1 MKQQEHQY
9 VTGMVTG
16 AMVALMTTLLSYWIV
31 SAVEAGIGVSTMLL
45 LLSGTGMLVGA
56 AFSFLVSQSQEG
68 PHFVLKK
75 EAEVADQ

>member
-16 AMVALMTTLLSYWIV
+16 AMVAFFVSLLSYWIV
-31 SAVEAGIGVSTMLL
+31 SAVSAGIGLSTMLL
-45 LLSGTGMLVGA
+45 LLSGTGMLIGA
-56 AFSFLVSQSQEG
+56 ALSYLVSMSEEG

-75 EAEVADQ
+75 ETQDQ

>member
-56 AFSFLVSQSQEG
+56 AFSFLVSQSHEG